1 MTLDW
6 TLACSACTNTR
17 TPEGLP
23 TVCDLC
29 GQPWLVR
36 YQRPAP
42 TVTARAEVRRG
53 HGMWRFRPFMPL
65 ADGEQP
71 ITLGEGDTPL
81 LHLPRSG
88 TLLGLRNLW
97 LKDEGTNPTGSFK
110 ARGLSA
116 AVTRAV
122 AAGATRFVIPTA
134 GNAGV
139 ALAAY
144 ASRAGV
150 QARIFAPR
158 TTPTVILE
166 QVRVFGGELELVD
179 GHIGDA
185 GRLAAAW
192 GAAEGA
198 YNVSTLREPYR
209 IEGKKTL
216 AFELAVQLGWS
227 MPDAI
232 IYPTGGGT
240 GLIGMWKAFTELIEA
255 GWVQGSPPRLYSVQ
269 SDGCAPVVR
278 AFDAGADH
286 CEPWVDPRTVAAG
299 LRVPAPLGDRLMLKA
314 LRESGGGAIAVSDA
328 ELTDAAR
335 RASSGEGIDVSPEGG
350 AAFAAVRHLREKG
363 TLHPEDRVVI
373 FNTGAG
379 WLYRG

>member
-1 MTLDW
+1 MALDW
-6 TLACSACTNTR
+6 TLDCSACDNTR
-17 TPEGLP
+17 GPDGLP
-23 TVCDLC
+23 TVCDRC

-36 YQRPAP
+36 YQRPVP
-42 TVTARAEVRRG
+42 PLTARAEVRRG

-65 ADGEQP
+65 AEGEHP

-81 LHLPRSG
+81 LRLHRTG
-88 TLLGLRNLW
+88 AGLGLRDLW

-116 AVTRAV
+116 AITRAV

-150 QARIFAPR
+150 PARVYAPR
-158 TTPTVILE
+158 TTPPVILE

-185 GRLAAAW
+185 GRLATAW
-192 GAAEGA
+192 SAAEGA

-216 AFELAVQLGWS
+216 AFEIAMQLGWT
-227 MPDAI
+227 MPDVI
-232 IYPTGGGT
+232 VYPAGGGT
-240 GLIGMWKAFTELIEA
+240 GLIGMWKAFRELLDA
-255 GWVQGSPPRLYSVQ
+255 GWVQGTPPRLFAVQ
-269 SDGCAPVVR
+269 SAGCAPVVR
-278 AFDAGADH
+278 AFAAGADR
-286 CEPWVDPRTVAAG
+286 CDPWADPQTVASG
-299 LRVPAPLGDRLMLKA
+299 LRVPAPLGDRLMLRA

-328 ELTDAAR
+328 ELTEAAR
-335 RASSGEGIDVSPEGG
+335 VASRAEGIDVSPEGG
-350 AAFAAVRHLREKG
+350 AAVAAVRHLRENG
-363 TLHPEDRVVI
+363 TVSPGDRVVI

>member
-1 MTLDW
+1 M
-6 TLACSACTNTR
+6 
-17 TPEGLP
+17 
-23 TVCDLC
+23 
-29 GQPWLVR
+29 R

-53 HGMWRFRPFMPL
+53 HGMWRFRPFLPL

-71 ITLGEGDTPL
+71 VTLGEGDTPL
-81 LHLPRSG
+81 LHLPRTG
-88 TLLGLRNLW
+88 AALGLPDLW

-150 QARIFAPR
+150 QARVFAPR
-158 TTPTVILE
+158 TTPRVILE

-216 AFELAVQLGWS
+216 AFELAVQFGWTHARCDHLS
-227 MPDAI
+227 RPA
-232 IYPTGGGT
+232 
-240 GLIGMWKAFTELIEA
+240 A
-255 GWVQGSPPRLYSVQ
+255 
-269 SDGCAPVVR
+269 AP
-278 AFDAGADH
+278 
-286 CEPWVDPRTVAAG
+286 
-299 LRVPAPLGDRLMLKA
+299 
-314 LRESGGGAIAVSDA
+314 
-328 ELTDAAR
+328 
-335 RASSGEGIDVSPEGG
+335 ASSGCGRPSPS
-350 AAFAAVRHLREKG
+350 
-363 TLHPEDRVVI
+363 
-373 FNTGAG
+373 
-379 WLYRG
+379 